1 MEVTFAGSGG
11 QGVVTSGNVFAYICA
26 ENGYEVL
33 WTPAYGGQ
41 MRGGKAYS
49 TVIFSHEPIWEP
61 MMSTLDVLVSMNE
74 PSLDFCEVLKDDG
87 ILIVNADVVDR
98 NTPINTKAKII
109 WLPVDSIAKEVNAPK
124 AANIVS
130 VGKIVKELGFDK
142 DKAIEIMCANFER
155 SGKGKFNESN
165 TRAFNAGYDYEEG
178 ENA

>member
-11 QGVVTSGNVFAYICA
+11 QGIVTSGNVFAYVAA

-49 TVIFSHEPIWEP
+49 TVIFSHEPIYEP
-61 MMSTLDVLVSMNE
+61 MMSTLDILVAMNE
-74 PSLDFCEVLKDDG
+74 PSLDFTEMLKEDG

-98 NTPINTKAKII
+98 KTPIRTKAKTL
-109 WLPVDSIAKEVNAPK
+109 WLPVDSLAIKAEAPR

-130 VGKIVKELGFDK
+130 VGMVVHELGFDK
-142 DKAIEIMCANFER
+142 SKACDVICKVFEHN
-155 SGKGKFNESN
+155 GKEK
-165 TRAFNAGYDYEEG
+165 FNAGNIRAFCASYEYTE
-178 ENA
+178 